1 MDKTIKNCFEEAIK
15 SENKGKKHKG
25 LIFVKPNQK
34 IAEEYIEKAK
44 INLKLCDL
52 YKEKGY
58 DYKIPE
64 EWFYTLYYCAL
75 AILTKLGVES
85 RNQRCTALFLKYLKD
100 NELINYNEEYISRIM
115 VYKEKEEKTDVD
127 LREHSR
133 YSSSLKSEEI
143 KTKYETMNGLC
154 LKAINE
160 AEEII
165 YSKIKLPKK
174 A

>member
-25 LIFVKPNQK
+25 LIFVKPNQR

-44 INLKLCDL
+44 INLELCDL

-100 NELINYNEEYISRIM
+100 NELINYNEEYISRI
-115 VYKEKEEKTDVD
+115 V
-127 LREHSR
+127 
-133 YSSSLKSEEI
+133 
-143 KTKYETMNGLC
+143 
-154 LKAINE
+154 
-160 AEEII
+160 
-165 YSKIKLPKK
+165 
-174 A
+174 